1 MRLNEPMKRVLPG
14 AVAILSLG
22 WLAYLWWGHWSDA
35 STTVWVASSLAIAGA
50 VGGAIVA
57 PARARAH
64 AAIAGALMW
73 ILAAFAFTRV
83 IGRWPFAWDAMPDAR
98 YAAFITTMGLV
109 VGFGLFRGAFWAR
122 WAAMAF
128 SAGSMLGGALN
139 SIHMR
144 AFRDETAWLAAIGVI
159 GGATILSQLVR
170 PEVRTHFARS
180 ARHAVWSSRDRLVA
194 SARWAAIANF
204 AAAPMLLLYALG
216 QPVAPTT
223 IVSAL
228 VLAPVLGLGSA
239 LVVARRAIGIVILG
253 VGSLGLIAHTAA
265 TAEYVT
271 AGSLPVVGYYAAFW
285 LPAALLGL
293 VAGVLAVTR
302 AK

>member
-1 MRLNEPMKRVLPG
+1 MKRVLPG
-14 AVAILSLG
+14 AVAILSIG

-50 VGGAIVA
+50 LGGALV
-57 PARARAH
+57 PPERARTH
-64 AAIAGALMW
+64 AAIAAALMW

-83 IGRWPFAWDAMPDAR
+83 IGRWPFAWDAMPDSR
-98 YAAFITTMGLV
+98 YAAFIATMGVV
-109 VGFGLFRGAFWAR
+109 VGFGLVRGAFWAR

-139 SIHMR
+139 SINMR
-144 AFRDETAWLAAIGVI
+144 AVRDESAWLAAIGVI

-170 PEVRTHFARS
+170 PEVRAHFARS
-180 ARHAVWSSRDRLVA
+180 AQHAVWSSRDRLVA

-216 QPVAPTT
+216 QPVAPNTV
-223 IVSAL
+223 VSAL
-228 VLAPVLGLGSA
+228 VLAPILGLGSA
-239 LVVARRAIGIVILG
+239 LIVACRTLGIAILG
-253 VGSLGLIAHTAA
+253 AGALGLVAHTAA
-265 TAEYVT
+265 TAQYVT
-271 AGSLPVVGYYAAFW
+271 AGSLPIVGYYAAFW

-293 VAGVLAVTR
+293 VAAGVALLR
-302 AK
+302 SR